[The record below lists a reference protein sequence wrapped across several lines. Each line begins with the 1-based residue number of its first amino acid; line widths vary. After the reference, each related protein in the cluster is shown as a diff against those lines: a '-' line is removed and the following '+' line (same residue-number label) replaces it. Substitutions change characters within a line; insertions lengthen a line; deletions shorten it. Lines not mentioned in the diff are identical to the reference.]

1 MSAICDCITG
11 VNCDACPATLVMR
24 NVYAAGWGRHTSLR
38 LRGRPGER
46 LVSSGLLI
54 LYNGWAPEVA
64 TCERYLYS

>member
-1 MSAICDCITG
+1 
-11 VNCDACPATLVMR
+11 MR

-64 TCERYLYS
+64 TREPYLYS